1 MTLGIFSPKMTSQK
15 PLRIMTNTVFF
26 SMSFSGETT
35 RVDVESR
42 KGVKE
47 RKKKGKKSESTFQI
61 IQLRDLKTSSETEV
75 ETTSATATA
84 TSGNS

>member
-15 PLRIMTNTVFF
+15 PLCIMTNTVFF

-47 RKKKGKKSESTFQI
+47 RKKKERKSESTFQI
-61 IQLRDLKTSSETEV
+61 IQLKDLKTSSETEV

-84 TSGNS
+84 TFSNS